1 MATSRVPIV
10 LPADPTAALEAT
22 TKQYVDTGLLAK
34 AGVPYFGAVPAG
46 SATATITHNLGT
58 LDVDV
63 AVYRV
68 SDGLQVGVPNDR
80 VDTNTVTLTF
90 ATAPTAGQ
98 YRVVV
103 SAGTGAGGAGGGGGL
118 PELHA
123 STHATAGSDPVS
135 PGAIGAATSGHNHDA
150 AYSATGHTHSSLVPA
165 GGAALQVL
173 AKDSSAD
180 FDVSWHEP
188 PAGGGPGGVKPYPPV
203 DLLDAATVATDA
215 ALGTHFR
222 LVTAG
227 NRTLGVPTN
236 PTSGQVVLW
245 EITASGAARTLTLAT
260 GTGGFVFGTD
270 ITAISATSTGLTDYI
285 QAVYDER
292 AASNTGRWR
301 VISYVKGFPA

>member
-1 MATSRVPIV
+1 MVTSRVPIV

-46 SATATITHNLGT
+46 STTATITHNLGT

-90 ATAPTAGQ
+90 ATAPTSGQ

-118 PELHA
+118 PAPHA
-123 STHATAGSDPVS
+123 SSHGSAGSDPVS
-135 PGAIGAATSGHNHDA
+135 PGAIGAATSGHNHDSV
-150 AYSATGHTHSSLVPA
+150 YSAEGHGHLGTVPG
-165 GGAALQVL
+165 GGAINHVL
-173 AKDSSAD
+173 TKVSSANYD
-180 FDVSWHEP
+180 MTWAA
-188 PAGGGPGGVKPYPPV
+188 AGGGGSPGGVVPYPPV
-203 DLLDAATVATDA
+203 VLTDAATIATNA

-222 LVTAG
+222 VTIAA
-227 NRTLGVPTN
+227 NRTLGQPTN
-236 PTSGQVVLW
+236 PTDGQKILW
-245 EITASGAARTLTLAT
+245 EVTASGADRTLTP
-260 GTGGFVFGTD
+260 TGGVFAFGAD
-270 ITAISATSTGLTDYI
+270 ITAFSPIVSGTCDYI
-285 QAVYDER
+285 QAVYV
-292 AASNTGRWR
+292 ASTTQWR
-301 VISYVKGFPA
+301 VISYIKGYGA

>member
-1 MATSRVPIV
+1 MVTSRVPIV

-46 SATATITHNLGT
+46 STTATITHNLGT

-80 VDTNTVTLTF
+80 VNTNTVTLTF

-103 SAGTGAGGAGGGGGL
+103 SAGTGAGGAGGGAGGL
-118 PELHA
+118 PEPHA
-123 STHATAGSDPVS
+123 STHSTAGSDPVS
-135 PGAIGAATSGHNHDA
+135 PGSIGAATSGHNHDSV
-150 AYSATGHTHSSLVPA
+150 YSAEGHGHLGTVPGGGAINHVLTKVSSANYDMTWAAA
-165 GGAALQVL
+165 GG
-173 AKDSSAD
+173 S
-180 FDVSWHEP
+180 
-188 PAGGGPGGVKPYPPV
+188 GPSGVKPYPPV
-203 DLLDAATVATDA
+203 DLVDAATVATNA

-227 NRTLGVPTN
+227 NRTLGTPTN
-236 PTSGQVVLW
+236 PTAGQIVLW
-245 EITASGAARTLTLAT
+245 EVTASGANRTLTPSVDFRFGADVLALSPVVS
-260 GTGGFVFGTD
+260 GK
-270 ITAISATSTGLTDYI
+270 TDYI
-285 QAVYDER
+285 QAIYDER
-292 AASNTGRWR
+292 PAKWR
-301 VISYVKGFPA
+301 IISYVKGYD